1 MTAKK
6 RLSLPEA
13 GVYLIY
19 LGFVIPL
26 ITLGTG
32 DIRLAGVFS
41 LDESGIATEVSRLYE
56 MGMFVPPSFKYGG
69 IFYYVPL
76 LFLNL

>member
-6 RLSLPEA
+6 RLFLPEA

-19 LGFVIPL
+19 LEFVIPL

-32 DIRLAGVFS
+32 DIRLAGMFS
-41 LDESGIATEVSRLYE
+41 LDESGIATEVSRLY
-56 MGMFVPPSFKYGG
+56 
-69 IFYYVPL
+69 
-76 LFLNL
+76 